1 MSIDATKEPTVSAT
15 MTEARMETSTDTAT
29 DTSAEQ
35 WVAGFAEGWRDPS
48 GPEAFAAHFRQLLA
62 PDVRL
67 IQPQMPTVVGHRAFE
82 ERFVKPMFEAI
93 PDLHGNVERWAARGG
108 TIYIELTLSGTLAGR
123 ALSWRACD
131 RITLRD
137 GMAVERESYFD
148 PTPLITAV
156 ARTPR
161 AWPAFLRLRMR
172 RAGARKS
179 MAVER

>member
-1 MSIDATKEPTVSAT
+1 MVSAT
-15 MTEARMETSTDTAT
+15 TTDTRTETSTDAST
-29 DTSAEQ
+29 DGLAER
-35 WVAGFAEGWRDPS
+35 WVAGFAEGWRAPS
-48 GPEAFAAHFRQLLA
+48 GPEAFAAHFRRLLA

-82 ERFVKPMFEAI
+82 ERFVKPMFATI
-93 PDLHGNVERWAARGG
+93 PDLHGDVERWAAHGE

-131 RITLRD
+131 RITLRE

-148 PTPLITAV
+148 PTPLIATV

-161 AWPAFLRLRMR
+161 AWPVFLRLRMQR
-172 RAGARKS
+172 PGGRETL
-179 MAVER
+179 AVER